1 VLAAILRDAAR
12 SRAAPQDDGGG
23 CCDPLPPPSLRAQR
37 SNPALVRRKE
47 SWIASSQVLLA
58 MTVGSTAKFFS
69 FTQPAQNGEIIE
81 QIQQIDP
88 TGKSLRFTRKPSQ
101 APPKKIF
108 RFSEV
113 TNQSI
118 STASRS
124 TRRGVSRTSRTWGWA
139 AVDAEARETGDAK
152 ADRRNRVVPTP
163 QGQVSSSRQV
173 ARATVAKV
181 QGSPRRARISRKLPR
196 RESRIASAGPVCSCA
211 PSTTSLHTR
220 PRVQRASGFPCAL

>member
-88 TGKSLRFTRKPSQ
+88 TGKSLRFTRNHVKPLE
-101 APPKKIF
+101 KKYF
-108 RFSEV
+108 CLSEV
-113 TNQSI
+113 
-118 STASRS
+118 
-124 TRRGVSRTSRTWGWA
+124 
-139 AVDAEARETGDAK
+139 K
-152 ADRRNRVVPTP
+152 NR
-163 QGQVSSSRQV
+163 
-173 ARATVAKV
+173 
-181 QGSPRRARISRKLPR
+181 L
-196 RESRIASAGPVCSCA
+196 
-211 PSTTSLHTR
+211 
-220 PRVQRASGFPCAL
+220 